1 METVNKII
9 PIDIYNTDLLVV
21 VGTTEDLENA
31 LKGHLGEEEGEEA
44 YALMAEDISDISL
57 GRSALLEC
65 GAVAMWMPDAS
76 DKATMAHEI
85 FHVVTYI
92 TEKVGIRLSH
102 DSDEAYAYLIGYI
115 TKKVNEAVNLSS
127 DGAQSQ

>member
-1 METVNKII
+1 MNTII
-9 PIDIYNTDLLVV
+9 PIDIYNTDLLLVT
-21 VGTTEDLENA
+21 GTPEEMKEA
-31 LKGHLGEEEGEEA
+31 LKERLGEEEGEKA
-44 YALMAEDISDISL
+44 YNLMAEDISDISL
-57 GRSALLEC
+57 GRSALLEN
-65 GAVAMWMPDAS
+65 GAVALWMPDAS

-85 FHVVTYI
+85 FHIVTYI

-115 TKKVNEAVNLSS
+115 TKKVNEAISLSS

>member
-1 METVNKII
+1 MKGLNKII
-9 PIDIYNTDLLVV
+9 PVDIYNTDLLLVI
-21 VGTTEDLENA
+21 GTTEDLENA
-31 LKGHLGEEEGEEA
+31 LKEHFGEEEGEKG

-65 GAVAMWMPDAS
+65 GAVALWMPDAS

-85 FHVVTYI
+85 FHIATYI
-92 TEKVGIRLSH
+92 MEKVGIRLSH

-115 TKKVNEAVNLSS
+115 TRKINEIEILQ
-127 DGAQSQ
+127 DREK